1 MSDLSIEQAI
11 DELRDLVRCRCH
23 PGFKDRG
30 LRDPSCDCDSAE
42 AVEVLVRALPAV
54 QPDAAAIREAARM
67 LDDIVC
73 GRGMFGIDPAQD
85 LQWAME
91 TAGAARALID
101 KPATKGGAA

>member
-1 MSDLSIEQAI
+1 MSDWISRDAVFEYLKSQLWIDGFVEVPA
-11 DELRDLVRCRCH
+11 DELI
-23 PGFKDRG
+23 
-30 LRDPSCDCDSAE
+30 A
-42 AVEVLVRALPAV
+42 AIRALPAV

-73 GRGMFGIDPAQD
+73 GRGMFGVDPAQD

-101 KPATKGGAA
+101 KPATKGNDA